1 MAKVPIQDKVTFKVR
16 LANFIKTQLSFSALW
31 YYQSCIFMTAFF
43 VCAVIAVWPPFN
55 LGEFVTFGLLF
66 LLLCELT
73 YYRYMNWKPERSD
86 AFAIGAK
93 MVVNVV
99 HDEGILKYNRDGQ
112 EYALYSNK
120 VAPKNSA
127 K

>member
-1 MAKVPIQDKVTFKVR
+1 MAKVPIENKVTFKVK
-16 LANFIKTQLSFSALW
+16 LANLIKTRLNFSAFW
-31 YYQSCIFMTAFF
+31 YYQSLVLMVAFF
-43 VCAVIAVWPPFN
+43 VCTVIAVLPPFN
-55 LGEFVTFGLLF
+55 FDEFIINGLIF
-66 LLLCELT
+66 ILLCELT
-73 YYRYMNWKPERSD
+73 YYRYMNWKPEKSN

-120 VAPKNSA
+120 VAPKNST